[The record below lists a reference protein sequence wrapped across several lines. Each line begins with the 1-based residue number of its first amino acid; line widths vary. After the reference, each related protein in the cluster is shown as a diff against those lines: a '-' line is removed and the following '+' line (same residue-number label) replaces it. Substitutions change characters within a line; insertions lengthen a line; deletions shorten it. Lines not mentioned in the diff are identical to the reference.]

1 MSKPNLQADA
11 VQRPGVARLAFELRA
26 PYEFAAGIANLFVTG
41 HLPRGERHPVLV
53 FPGLVASDRSTLVLR
68 SLLWRL
74 GYDAYG
80 WEQGLN
86 FGPRHGVVAGCR
98 ARIEELFCEH
108 EKKLTLIGWSL
119 GGVYARELAK
129 LSPECVRQV
138 ITLGSPFKGDPRA
151 NNAYNIF
158 RLVSGHRVDHNMI
171 ERIAEKPPVPTTSIY
186 SKSDGVV
193 PWQASHQNNEHEA
206 ENIVVSASHLGLGFN
221 PMSLYA
227 IADRLAQQEGQWK
240 PFDRRGLKR
249 LLFPAALAI

>member
-1 MSKPNLQADA
+1 MSEFNIESDA
-11 VQRPGVARLAFELRA
+11 MRRPGLARLALEFRA
-26 PYEFAAGIANLFVTG
+26 PYEFAAGIANLLITK

-80 WEQGLN
+80 WEQGFN

-98 ARIEELFCEH
+98 ARVEELFCEH
-108 EKKLTLIGWSL
+108 ERKLTLIGWSL
-119 GGVYARELAK
+119 GGVYAREIAK
-129 LSPECVRQV
+129 LAPECVRQV
-138 ITLGSPFKGDPRA
+138 ITLGSPIKGDPRA

-158 RLVSGHRVDHNMI
+158 RLVSGHRVDRNMI
-171 ERIAEKPPVPTTSIY
+171 ARIGEKPPVPTTSIY

-193 PWQASHQNNEHEA
+193 PWQASHQENMPEA
-206 ENIVVSASHLGLGFN
+206 ENIVVSASHFGLGFN

-227 IADRLAQQEGQWK
+227 IADRLAQPEGQWQ
-240 PFDRRGLKR
+240 PFQRRGLR
-249 LLFPAALAI
+249 ALLFPHALAS

>member
-1 MSKPNLQADA
+1 MSKDRIESDS
-11 VQRPGVARLAFELRA
+11 VRRPGLARLALELRA
-26 PYEFAAGIANLFVTG
+26 PYEFAAGIANLFVTR

-74 GYDAYG
+74 GYDPYG
-80 WEQGLN
+80 WEQGFN

-98 ARIEELFCEH
+98 ARVEELFCEH

-119 GGVYARELAK
+119 GGVYAREIAK
-129 LSPECVRQV
+129 LTPECVRQV
-138 ITLGSPFKGDPRA
+138 ITLGSPFKGDPSA

-158 RLVSGHRVDHNMI
+158 RLVSGHRVDRNMI
-171 ERIAEKPPVPTTSIY
+171 ERIGEKPPVPTTSIY

-193 PWQASHQNNEHEA
+193 PWQASHEDAVHEA

-227 IADRLAQQEGQWK
+227 IADRLAQVDGEWK
-240 PFDRRGLKR
+240 PFDRRGIKR
-249 LLFPAALAI
+249 LLFPHALAI